1 MPACQSRT
9 EQQQAEAAQGAR
21 DGGDVGRRRGVRQ
34 GWRRRR
40 CRRGAARRDATAATM
55 RSRRRCQAT
64 AASSKDEQAK
74 ERRVRSGVRLIQSV
88 KEDLGRGKCVSLDCP
103 GEEKQKEIRKKG
115 EK

>member
-1 MPACQSRT
+1 M
-9 EQQQAEAAQGAR
+9 
-21 DGGDVGRRRGVRQ
+21 
-34 GWRRRR
+34 
-40 CRRGAARRDATAATM
+40 RRDATAATM

-115 EK
+115 KNERNT